1 MANPDIIA
9 FATWSAITAIFL
21 TVNPDIIAFATWSAI
36 TAIFL
41 TVIGLVYRRFK
52 MKKDAPSSH

>member
-1 MANPDIIA
+1 MA
-9 FATWSAITAIFL
+9 
-21 TVNPDIIAFATWSAI
+21 NPDIIAFATWSAI